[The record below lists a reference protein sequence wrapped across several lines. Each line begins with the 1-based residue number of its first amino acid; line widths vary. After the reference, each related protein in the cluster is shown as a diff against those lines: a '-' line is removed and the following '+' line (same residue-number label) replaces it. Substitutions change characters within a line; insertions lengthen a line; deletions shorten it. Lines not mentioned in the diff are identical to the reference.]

1 MSMYRSLMFVLGM
14 ALAACGGGSTPA
26 PVAPNAAPATVDDP
40 ACPVAVPGTSASV
53 EDTDLGAALVFV
65 TTGDVEQVRAR
76 ARAMAKAHVDHH
88 AAMGPMPTGL
98 EPPDGA
104 GAHDHHH
111 MDHGGGAHASGGSGG
126 GMITIHS
133 NATAADIDSGARIE
147 FVASPGDVPALRD
160 QLRMHAQH
168 LAAGTCAMEH

>member
-1 MSMYRSLMFVLGM
+1 MFVLGM
-14 ALAACGGGSTPA
+14 ALAACGGGGTPA
-26 PVAPNAAPATVDDP
+26 PAAPNAAPATVDDP
-40 ACPVAVPGTSASV
+40 ACPVAVPGTSVSV

-65 TTGDVEQVRAR
+65 TTGDVDQVRTR

-98 EPPDGA
+98 EQPDGA

-111 MDHGGGAHASGGSGG
+111 MDHGGGGAGGAPAHGGGG

-133 NATAADIDSGARIE
+133 NATAADIDGGARIE
-147 FVASPGDVPALRD
+147 FVAAPGDVPALRD